1 MRELSNEELYLI
13 EGGGDLW
20 DVGISLGIGL
30 IGIACPSLG
39 VPLLVAT
46 AVVGILTLWYAKLN
60 GFAHIYLFVRTCF
73 YKILCASFC

>member
-46 AVVGILTLWYAKLN
+46 AVVGILTL
-60 GFAHIYLFVRTCF
+60 
-73 YKILCASFC
+73 